1 MHLALLSVATKV
13 YGVQK
18 INFFVGDIDS
28 QILGDLFNSLCSML
42 SQQLPSAEGGCRGD
56 SLSIHLLA
64 GLYLTGWLF
73 IESSQLGRTSHST
86 QPPSREVRL

>member
-1 MHLALLSVATKV
+1 
-13 YGVQK
+13 
-18 INFFVGDIDS
+18 
-28 QILGDLFNSLCSML
+28 ML

-73 IESSQLGRTSHST
+73 VESSQLGRTPHST
-86 QPPSREVRL
+86 QPPSREVRLQAGKTKVDNISAKKLDLILTIIINYSGNN